1 MSLGAHR
8 LASST
13 TWVDS
18 ALWGSH
24 AEASFCWALFSFP
37 ANGPAP
43 ANTTTQNPRTTHLP
57 QRPAG
62 RLAIRR
68 TPLITTPSIRH
79 SSHGQSRYIATPSWS
94 TKLLMTPISRPPDTP
109 LALLG
114 RWCDT
119 ASTSGKV
126 SHG

>member
-1 MSLGAHR
+1 MSLGANR
-8 LASST
+8 LANST

-18 ALWGSH
+18 ALWGSQ
-24 AEASFCWALFSFP
+24 AEESFCWALFSFP
-37 ANGPAP
+37 ANGPAT

-62 RLAIRR
+62 RLAIRPPPPI
-68 TPLITTPSIRH
+68 TPPSIRH

-114 RWCDT
+114 RWCDAARTSAT
-119 ASTSGKV
+119 AV
-126 SHG
+126 HG